1 MGTLRPRRVAAIS
14 QIWQEEGRRLR
25 QAWLLS
31 PGHVATFH
39 SAHLAED
46 LPAAEE
52 ILSSEVTQ
60 GVGCRRWLDWKNVA
74 GRRWGLV
81 IP

>member
-14 QIWQEEGRRLR
+14 QIRLEEGGRLR

-39 SAHLAED
+39 LAYLAED
-46 LPAAEE
+46 VPAAEE
-52 ILSSEVTQ
+52 ILSSEVT
-60 GVGCRRWLDWKNVA
+60 A
-74 GRRWGLV
+74 G
-81 IP
+81 